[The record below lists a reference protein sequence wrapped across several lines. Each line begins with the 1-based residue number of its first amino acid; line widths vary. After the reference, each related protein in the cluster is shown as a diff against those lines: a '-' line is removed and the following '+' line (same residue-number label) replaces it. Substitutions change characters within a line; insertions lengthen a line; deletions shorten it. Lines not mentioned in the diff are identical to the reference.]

1 MSINQSYTL
10 CSEEELYQIII
21 SCRRNER
28 LAQERMYKMYYSKM
42 MNTAM
47 RYCVDSHQAEDI
59 VNMGFLKC
67 FKKIETFTFQG
78 SFEGWLRK
86 IIVRTALDN
95 LRLNE
100 KHNEN
105 VIYIEKDEV
114 LDVKFTDRILYDKL
128 LNIINELPKTT
139 KIVFNLFVMDGI
151 PHKEIANILGITE
164 GTSKWHLCEGRKILK
179 EKIIKMNL

>member
-139 KIVFNLFVMDGI
+139 KIVFINYYKFILIIFSFNIFLPSHRCHFDVPSVI
-151 PHKEIANILGITE
+151 PNILAI
-164 GTSKWHLCEGRKILK
+164 SL
-179 EKIIKMNL
+179 